1 MTQITLPIDAAQSG
15 QVRQR
20 APRLT
25 PSTLTRPDVGIRR
38 SRPGVPAAAAVLLAT
53 GLAVSAA
60 HAQSQK
66 FPSKPLRILVT
77 IGPGSV
83 GDIISRVLADPLSRQ
98 MGQPVLVDNRPGA
111 GGNVAAEIAAKSA
124 PDGYTLFLTTI
135 STHGIN
141 PSLYGK
147 LAFDPIKDFAPVILL
162 ATNPNMLV
170 VHPSMPVKNVKDLI
184 ALARKR
190 PGEITFSSGGSGTSQ
205 HMAGEM
211 FAMSTG
217 TKLIHVP
224 YKSTP
229 ASANAVLSGE
239 TMIAFASVP
248 VVIEQ
253 VKAGRL
259 RSLGVTSGKRMATLP
274 DMPTLAESG
283 VAGFDVSG
291 WFGYSVPAGTP
302 EAIVNQL
309 NGEFRKAVADPGVR
323 PKLQAQGMDLTESS
337 PAEFAAFIRSEIERW
352 TKVVRATG
360 AKVE

>member
-1 MTQITLPIDAAQSG
+1 MTASHHAFRCTGNGLDGAAG
-15 QVRQR
+15 V
-20 APRLT
+20 A
-25 PSTLTRPDVGIRR
+25 LTRT
-38 SRPGVPAAAAVLLAT
+38 SRALCGACTAAAAALVLAGVPAA
-53 GLAVSAA
+53 
-60 HAQSQK
+60 HAQK

-83 GDIISRVLADPLSRQ
+83 GDILSRVLADPLARQ
-98 MGQPVLVDNRPGA
+98 MGQPVVVDNRPGA
-111 GGNVAAEIAAKSA
+111 GGNVAAEIAAKSPA
-124 PDGYTLFLTTI
+124 DGYTLFLTTI

-147 LAFDPIKDFAPVILL
+147 LAFDPIRDFAPVILL

-184 ALARKR
+184 ALAKKR

-217 TKLIHVP
+217 TRLIHVP

-229 ASANAVLSGE
+229 ASANAVLAGE

-274 DMPTLAESG
+274 EMPTLAESG
-283 VAGFDVSG
+283 VPGFDVSG

-309 NGEFRKAVADPGVR
+309 NGEFRKAIADPGVR
-323 PKLQAQGMDLTESS
+323 PKLQAQGMDLTEST
-337 PAEFAAFIRSEIERW
+337 PGEFAALIRSEIDRW